1 MSEIPLSIA
10 ALGGAYTRLWA
21 QFSEFPTRNEVAEHI
36 RLFKPRT
43 LANMDYQGRGP
54 AGRRAIGGQI
64 CYPREQVVLWLASQM
79 KNPHE
84 KRTFQPT
91 ATRSGLDQPFG
102 SAAIK
107 QIPQKRNHM
116 TITVREAKAALAQ
129 MKKLTP
135 ARPRLD
141 DDAKLS
147 LKKTVLFM
155 ASELIAMNKR
165 GFTMKELAAG
175 LQVQN
180 IHIKPAT
187 LNRYLNK

>member
-1 MSEIPLSIA
+1 
-10 ALGGAYTRLWA
+10 
-21 QFSEFPTRNEVAEHI
+21 
-36 RLFKPRT
+36 
-43 LANMDYQGRGP
+43 
-54 AGRRAIGGQI
+54 
-64 CYPREQVVLWLASQM
+64 
-79 KNPHE
+79 
-84 KRTFQPT
+84 
-91 ATRSGLDQPFG
+91 
-102 SAAIK
+102 
-107 QIPQKRNHM
+107 M
-116 TITVREAKAALAQ
+116 TITVREAKAALAR

-135 ARPRLD
+135 ARPKLD

-175 LQVQN
+175 LEVQN